1 MGVLAIDG
9 PAGSGKSTVA
19 RALARRLGL
28 AYLDTGAMYRAV
40 TAAALRAGLD
50 PADTTTGAAIA
61 TLAERCRLDLSDTT
75 VAIDGVDVSAE
86 IRQGP
91 VTAAVSAV
99 AANPAVRTA
108 LVDQQR
114 AWIAKHRGGVLEG
127 RDIGTV
133 VAPDATLK
141 VYLTASPQ
149 ARSLRRVA
157 EGTVGPDHAAVA
169 ADLARRDQLDSTRET
184 APLTN
189 AVDAVTVDTTELG
202 VEQVVDVIAGL
213 WKDRCGTN
221 PGETQP

>member
-86 IRQGP
+86 IRQGA

-157 EGTVGPDHAAVA
+157 EGTVGPDQAAVA

-189 AVDAVTVDTTELG
+189 AVDAVTVDTTALG